1 MSVGIATTEPPFV
14 FEFQPPPP
22 EDLIDYYDP
31 FVFNE
36 DGTVD
41 LDINGKA
48 RVRGERLRVDGR
60 LRVLGNAVVEGD
72 LIVQNVDI
80 LEEIENLKN
89 SIAAINPMITN

>member
-1 MSVGIATTEPPFV
+1 MTVSSASTEPPFV
-14 FEFQPPPP
+14 FEFQPPPQ
-22 EDLIDYYDP
+22 EEMVDYYDP

-60 LRVLGNAVVEGD
+60 LRVMGNAFVEGD
-72 LIVQNVDI
+72 LIVQDVDI
-80 LEEIENLKN
+80 LAEIELLKQ
-89 SIAAINPMITN
+89 SIANNQPGLAS